1 MQDIIP
7 YGKQTISSDD
17 INAVKKALKKDF
29 LTTGPGVQLFEKEF
43 SKKVYSRFGKSSNSG
58 TSAIILALKAIDIKK
73 NDIVVIPA
81 INFIVILI
89 FLRF

>member
-43 SKKVYSRFGKSSNSG
+43 SKKVYSRFGVSSNSG
-58 TSAIILALKAIDIKK
+58 TSAIILALKAIDIK
-73 NDIVVIPA
+73 
-81 INFIVILI
+81 
-89 FLRF
+89 

>member
-17 INAVKKALKKDF
+17 INAVKKALKDF

-43 SKKVYSRFGKSSNSG
+43 SKKVYSRFGVSSNSG

-73 NDIVVIPA
+73 RYSSYTSYQ
-81 INFIVILI
+81 FYCCS
-89 FLRF
+89 